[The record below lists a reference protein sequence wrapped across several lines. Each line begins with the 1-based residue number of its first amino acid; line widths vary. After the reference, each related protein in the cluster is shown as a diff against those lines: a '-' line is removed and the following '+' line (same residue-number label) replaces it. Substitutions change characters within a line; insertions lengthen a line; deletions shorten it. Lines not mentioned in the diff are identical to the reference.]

1 MFNPNFDAI
10 IDADFEPALNELCAK
25 ATQYNK
31 SKWKEIICTWTAR
44 LNVEYRNEK
53 LAEKKHS
60 EIVRMFILLNSY
72 NSKLLRNADDFDNI
86 ELRGQLL
93 SLNNCESGAT

>member
-1 MFNPNFDAI
+1 MFYQNFDGI

-25 ATQYNK
+25 ATWYNK
-31 SKWKEIICTWTAR
+31 SKWTEIICAWTAR
-44 LNVEYRNEK
+44 LNVEYRNKK

-72 NSKLLRNADDFDNI
+72 NNKEISKLLRNADNFDNI
-86 ELRGQLL
+86 ELRRQLL
-93 SLNNCESGAT
+93 SLNNC